1 MELTNGQ
8 LVPLLGTEK
17 SVYDPKPSVATTGN
31 EMAKSTV
38 QDMQQGAQLLE
49 MLPQCIFLFLFLL
62 QNFHFVKLP
71 AWTVEYFSFGEW
83 EGLPKSKSFKGDP
96 LEREKICQTVT
107 LPTPFLSPHFHHLC
121 LNSHF
126 RLFKRLKLLPKAGA
140 NPAQ

>member
-1 MELTNGQ
+1 MELTDGH

-38 QDMQQGAQLLE
+38 QDMQLRAQLLA
-49 MLPQCIFLFLFLL
+49 MLPKCIFLFLFLL
-62 QNFHFVKLP
+62 QIFHFVKLP
-71 AWTVEYFSFGEW
+71 AWTVERFSFGDW

-96 LEREKICQTVT
+96 LEREICQTVT
-107 LPTPFLSPHFHHLC
+107 LPTPFLSPHFHHLG

-126 RLFKRLKLLPKAGA
+126 RLFKRLKLLPKASA